1 MSYDPL
7 CSFQTFWSAVEGS
20 MRRRLSRERVDI
32 ILKLIVK
39 CFFNQ
44 KEVTSPLVIDALYSG
59 YRALDYQSKNRK
71 GKVSAVEMEQAQKP
85 IVWVDKDFFVLADD
99 VLLLLERALNESLP
113 FYKGEKGP
121 QNRTKVYAISV

>member
-1 MSYDPL
+1 
-7 CSFQTFWSAVEGS
+7 
-20 MRRRLSRERVDI
+20 MRRRLSREKTDL
-32 ILKLIVK
+32 ILKSIVK

-59 YRALDYQSKNRK
+59 YRALDYQSKSRK
-71 GKVSAVEMEQAQKP
+71 GKQSKAETKQVQNP

-99 VLLLLERALNESLP
+99 VLLLLERALNESMP
-113 FYKGEKGP
+113 FYKDDKGP